1 MLVIQRTDKGFVF
14 RQYYELLETKIKRR
28 IKSRPNI
35 KWARDINKQ
44 YMEKKNWKMNIIR
57 CSASSV
63 IREIKIKS
71 IMRLHLIAIRCSKLK
86 YDNAKCLCGTD
97 TEAFIHCLLECKLI
111 LLLWRAIDNIW

>member
-44 YMEKKNWKMNIIR
+44 YMEKKN
-57 CSASSV
+57 
-63 IREIKIKS
+63 
-71 IMRLHLIAIRCSKLK
+71 
-86 YDNAKCLCGTD
+86 
-97 TEAFIHCLLECKLI
+97 
-111 LLLWRAIDNIW
+111 